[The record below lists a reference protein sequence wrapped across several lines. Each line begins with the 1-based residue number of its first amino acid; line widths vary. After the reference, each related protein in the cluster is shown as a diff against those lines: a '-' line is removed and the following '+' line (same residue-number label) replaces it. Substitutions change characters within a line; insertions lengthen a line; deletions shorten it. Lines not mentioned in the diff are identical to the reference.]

1 MAVVMCEGG
10 YRNVKAVYMRK
21 TGPDAFLAEYGLSDD
36 LWALFDEDGRKCI
49 CASDRSRLFYW
60 ADTNYIKILTLN

>member
-10 YRNVKAVYMRK
+10 YRNVKSVYMRN

-36 LWALFDEDGRKCI
+36 LWTLFDEDGRKCI
-49 CASDRSRLFYW
+49 CASDRNRLFFW
-60 ADTNYIKILTLN
+60 VSEHEIKLVTVH